1 MGWKTQ
7 GILQS
12 YSYQY
17 SGTGMKVDKQINE
30 IKQRSQNVK
39 GQMQKMKVKLL
50 YLLTQKDLSQ
60 LTFYMNSRRV

>member
-30 IKQRSQNVK
+30 IKQRIQN
-39 GQMQKMKVKLL
+39 
-50 YLLTQKDLSQ
+50 
-60 LTFYMNSRRV
+60 